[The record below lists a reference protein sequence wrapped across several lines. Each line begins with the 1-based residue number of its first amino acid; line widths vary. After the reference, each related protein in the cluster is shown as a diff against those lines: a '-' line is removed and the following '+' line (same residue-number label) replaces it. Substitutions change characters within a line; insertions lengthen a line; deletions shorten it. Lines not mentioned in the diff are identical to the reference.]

1 MAMEQMKFSKKGI
14 TCLMVS
20 LFVLSIA
27 PITTQATHTSNNQAV
42 NPIDFGASN
51 GAQFF
56 DVLNLSGTSSVPLRN
71 ATWSIVNISG
81 QTPTTLLNGPFLTSV
96 QPVSEDQFS
105 WNLVVDIPGI
115 ECTCFVD
122 ISIDDAT
129 VEPIS
134 SRLIVY
140 LGINYHRPVFIHE
153 LDFLPGPESSM
164 MSEGDGGHVAILA
177 SELNISYDLISP
189 PAGGTIV
196 SVSALVCPA
205 PFGVC
210 TVSPVEVNI
219 PFTFDHEGLHLT
231 INPDSLQLDEG
242 LWQFDFTAKDSLLR
256 TTGGMRTVF
265 LHDTQP
271 PTVSLNL
278 DATVNERESLNI
290 YASLDD
296 GYTGATYIMT
306 WVIEGKNGERR
317 APSSDE
323 LMSDDHILLNL
334 IEQGVYT
341 VHLSVRDR
349 GGYFSQASESFTV
362 LNLRPTAQITIDGM
376 VLDDMSQLTFE
387 MEEGWELNASQSFDN
402 ENVDYLWVIN
412 DDRSVR
418 GTSTLASDQLSEPGL
433 HRIELIVFDNDGATH
448 STVVELEIL
457 SATTTNDQQVPF
469 IALIFLVGIIA
480 SVLVLRSRKA
490 PSLDLPKWS
499 SSISPSH
506 VQTMD
511 FSQRTDATIEED
523 EPRG

>member
-1 MAMEQMKFSKKGI
+1 MAMEQMKFSGRGI

-20 LFVLSIA
+20 LLVLSLA
-27 PITTQATHTSNNQAV
+27 PFTTQATHAGNNQAAI
-42 NPIDFGASN
+42 PIDFGAAN
-51 GAQFF
+51 GVQFL

-71 ATWSIVNISG
+71 ASWSIVNISG

-96 QPVSEDQFS
+96 QPVSEDLFS
-105 WNLVVDIPGI
+105 WNLVVDVPEI

-122 ISIDDAT
+122 ISIDDAAA
-129 VEPIS
+129 EPIS

-140 LGINYHRPVFIHE
+140 LGINHHRPVFIHE

-164 MSEGDGGHVAILA
+164 MSAGDGHVAILA

-189 PAGGTIV
+189 PASGAIV

-210 TVSPVEVNI
+210 TVSPVEVDI

-256 TTGGMRTVF
+256 TTGAMRTVF

-271 PTVSLNL
+271 PTVSLSL
-278 DATVNERESLNI
+278 DATVNEREPLNV

-296 GYTGATYIMT
+296 GYNGATYIMT
-306 WVIEGKNGERR
+306 WAIEGENGERR

-323 LMSDDHILLNL
+323 FVSDDHILLNL
-334 IEQGVYT
+334 TEQGVYT

-349 GGYFSQASESFTV
+349 GGYFAQASESFTV
-362 LNLRPTAQITIDGM
+362 LNLRPTAQITIDGL
-376 VLDDMSQLTFE
+376 VLDEMGQLTFE
-387 MEEGWELNASQSFDN
+387 VEESWELNASQSFDN

-433 HRIELIVFDNDGATH
+433 HRIELIVFDDDGATH

-457 SATTTNDQQVPF
+457 SATTTNEQHVSS

-480 SVLVLRSRKA
+480 TVLILRSRKT

-499 SSISPSH
+499 SSKSPSH

>member
-1 MAMEQMKFSKKGI
+1 MAMEQMKFSGRGI

-20 LFVLSIA
+20 LLVLSLA
-27 PITTQATHTSNNQAV
+27 PFTTQATHAGNNQAAI
-42 NPIDFGASN
+42 PIDFGAAN
-51 GAQFF
+51 GVQFL

-71 ATWSIVNISG
+71 ASWSIVNISG

-96 QPVSEDQFS
+96 QPVSEDLFS
-105 WNLVVDIPGI
+105 WNLVVDVPEID
-115 ECTCFVD
+115 CTCFVD
-122 ISIDDAT
+122 ITIDDAAA
-129 VEPIS
+129 EPIS

-140 LGINYHRPVFIHE
+140 LGINHHRPVFIHE

-164 MSEGDGGHVAILA
+164 MSAGDGHVAILA

-189 PAGGTIV
+189 PASGAIV

-210 TVSPVEVNI
+210 TVSPVEVDI

-256 TTGGMRTVF
+256 TTGAMRTVF

-271 PTVSLNL
+271 PTVSLSL
-278 DATVNERESLNI
+278 DATVNEREPLNV

-296 GYTGATYIMT
+296 GYNGATYIMT
-306 WVIEGKNGERR
+306 WAIEGENGERR

-323 LMSDDHILLNL
+323 FVSDDHILLNL
-334 IEQGVYT
+334 TEQGVYT

-349 GGYFSQASESFTV
+349 GGYFAQASESFTV
-362 LNLRPTAQITIDGM
+362 LNLRPTAQITIDGL
-376 VLDDMSQLTFE
+376 VLDEMGQLTFE
-387 MEEGWELNASQSFDN
+387 VEESWELNASQSFDN

-433 HRIELIVFDNDGATH
+433 HRIELIVFDDDGATH

-457 SATTTNDQQVPF
+457 SATTTNEQHVSS

-480 SVLVLRSRKA
+480 TVLILRSRKT

-499 SSISPSH
+499 SSKSPSH

>member
-1 MAMEQMKFSKKGI
+1 M
-14 TCLMVS
+14 
-20 LFVLSIA
+20 LSIT
-27 PITTQATHTSNNQAV
+27 PFTTQATHTGNNQTV

-51 GAQFF
+51 GVQFL

-122 ISIDDAT
+122 ISIDDAA

-306 WVIEGKNGERR
+306 WAIEGKNGERR

-334 IEQGVYT
+334 TEQGVYT

-349 GGYFSQASESFTV
+349 GGYFAQASESFTV

-499 SSISPSH
+499 SSKSPSH

>member
-1 MAMEQMKFSKKGI
+1 MKFRNKGI
-14 TCLMVS
+14 MGLMVS
-20 LFVLSIA
+20 ILVLSLA
-27 PITTQATHTSNNQAV
+27 PFTTQATHTGNSQAL

-51 GAQFF
+51 GVQFL
-56 DVLNLSGTSSVPLRN
+56 DVLNLTGTSSVPLRN
-71 ATWSIVNISG
+71 ASWSIVNISG

-105 WNLVVDIPGI
+105 WNLVVDVPNI

-122 ISIDDAT
+122 VSINDASA
-129 VEPIS
+129 EPIS

-140 LGINYHRPVFIHE
+140 LGNNHHRPVFSHE
-153 LDFLPGPESSM
+153 LDSMPGPETSM
-164 MSEGDGGHVAILA
+164 MSEGDGHVSILA
-177 SELNISYDLISP
+177 SELNVSYDLISP
-189 PAGGTIV
+189 PASGAIV

-210 TVSPVEVNI
+210 TVAPVEVDI
-219 PFTFDHEGLHLT
+219 PFIFDHDGLHLT
-231 INPDSLQLDEG
+231 INPDLLQLDEG

-256 TTGGMRTVF
+256 TTGVMRTVF

-271 PTVSLNL
+271 PTVSLSL
-278 DATVNERESLNI
+278 DATVNEREPLNV
-290 YASLDD
+290 YASLND
-296 GYTGATYIMT
+296 GYNGATYIMT
-306 WVIEGKNGERR
+306 WAIESGNGERR
-317 APSSDE
+317 APSTDE
-323 LMSDDHILLNL
+323 FESDDHLLLNL
-334 IEQGVYT
+334 TEQGVYT

-349 GGYFSQASESFTV
+349 GGYFAQTSESFTV
-362 LNLRPTAQITIDGM
+362 LNLRPTAQITIDGR
-376 VLDDMSQLTFE
+376 VLDDMGQLIFDF
-387 MEEGWELNASQSFDN
+387 EEGWELNASQSFDN

-418 GTSTLASDQLSEPGL
+418 GTSTLASDQLSKPGL
-433 HRIELIVFDNDGATH
+433 HRIELIVFDDDGATH

-457 SATTTNDQQVPF
+457 SATTTNDQQVSF

-490 PSLDLPKWS
+490 PALDLPKWS
-499 SSISPSH
+499 SSKSSSD
-506 VQTMD
+506 VQTID

>member
-27 PITTQATHTSNNQAV
+27 PFTAQATHTGNNQAV

-51 GAQFF
+51 GAQFL

-71 ATWSIVNISG
+71 ASWSVVNISG

-96 QPVSEDQFS
+96 QPVSEGQFS
-105 WNLVVDIPGI
+105 WNLVVDVPGI

-140 LGINYHRPVFIHE
+140 LGINHHRPVFIHE
-153 LDFLPGPESSM
+153 LDFLPGPELSM
-164 MSEGDGGHVAILA
+164 MSEGDGHVAILA
-177 SELNISYDLISP
+177 SELNITYDLISP
-189 PAGGTIV
+189 PTSGTIV

-210 TVSPVEVNI
+210 TVSPVEVDI
-219 PFTFDHEGLHLT
+219 PFTFDHAGLHLT

-271 PTVSLNL
+271 PTVSLSL
-278 DATVNERESLNI
+278 DATVNERESLNV

-296 GYTGATYIMT
+296 GYNGATYIMT
-306 WVIEGKNGERR
+306 WAIESENGERR
-317 APSSDE
+317 APTSDE
-323 LMSDDHILLNL
+323 FMSDDHILLNL
-334 IEQGVYT
+334 TEQGVYT

-349 GGYFSQASESFTV
+349 GGYFAQASESFTV

-376 VLDDMSQLTFE
+376 ILDDLGKLTFE
-387 MEEGWELNASQSFDN
+387 MEDGWELNASQSFDN

-418 GTSTLASDQLSEPGL
+418 GTSSLASDQLSEPGL
-433 HRIELIVFDNDGATH
+433 HRIELIVFDDDGATH

-499 SSISPSH
+499 SSKSPSH